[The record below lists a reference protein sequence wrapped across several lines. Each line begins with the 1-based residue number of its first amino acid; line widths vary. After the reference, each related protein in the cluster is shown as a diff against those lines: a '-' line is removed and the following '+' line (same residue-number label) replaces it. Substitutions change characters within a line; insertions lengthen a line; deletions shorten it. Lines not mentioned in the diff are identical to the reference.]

1 MIRGLVVSG
10 TVGALLLMGTMAF
23 GLVNLREDIGAIR
36 NPFNEV
42 NDALSEPVQQAR
54 AWGALSIK
62 ANSICAGYAR
72 DELVIRPSLP
82 RSRMDYV
89 GAIGVAVDREQAIQ
103 AELTA
108 LQAPPNYK
116 LLYSQ
121 FLQSR
126 QAALAELERL
136 QKAAKAKNRK
146 DYVLAAQAL
155 TQKKRVV
162 GHYATAARMPACGF

>member
-1 MIRGLVVSG
+1 MVKGLVVSG
-10 TVGALLLMGTMAF
+10 TVGALLLMGTVAT
-23 GLVNLREDIGAIR
+23 GLVDLREDIGAIR
-36 NPFNEV
+36 NPFNQV

-62 ANSICAGYAR
+62 ADSICAGYSR
-72 DELVIRPSLP
+72 DELVIRSTPP
-82 RSRMDYV
+82 RHPVDYV
-89 GAIGVAVDREQAIQ
+89 GAIGVAIDREQAIQ

-108 LQAPPNYK
+108 LQVPPNYK

-136 QKAAKAKNRK
+136 QKAAKGKNRK
-146 DYVLAAQAL
+146 QYTLAAQAL
-155 TQKKRVV
+155 AQSKGVV
-162 GHYATAARMPACGF
+162 AHYAEATRMPACGL